1 METAQKQRPA
11 WLYVLIGCGS
21 AAGLVCLVGALA
33 AGYCAKSVNDLGKG
47 VTDPAVR
54 QENALKQLG
63 ALPDG
68 YNVAMSASMFIS
80 VTMLTNAGALE
91 DGGFSMDATTRNFMF
106 QRVPSNDNN
115 KPVRDFLSGK
125 DTDSTAARNV
135 NLQIDREQIV
145 KRGSLTIDGRKFH
158 YVASRAMGDVR
169 MTQDNQQIEGR
180 NVKHTGLGVE
190 QLLNNAVLFDCPG
203 DVLYVGVWSQADPAP
218 DKTKEELELAGTVAD
233 EAELARFLKPMNPCG
248 R

>member
-158 YVASRAMGDVR
+158 YVASRAVGEFRGMP
-169 MTQDNQQIEGR
+169 QDPSQPPQQVQLER
-180 NVKHTGLGVE
+180 
-190 QLLNNAVLFDCPG
+190 LLNNAVLFDCPG